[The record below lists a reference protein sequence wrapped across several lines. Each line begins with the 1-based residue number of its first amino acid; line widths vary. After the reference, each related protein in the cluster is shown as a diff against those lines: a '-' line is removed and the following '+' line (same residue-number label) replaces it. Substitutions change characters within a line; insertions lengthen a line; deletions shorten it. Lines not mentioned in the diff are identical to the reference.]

1 MIDLGSW
8 FKEDYR
14 IMGED
19 LDSEL
24 VYNPASNQDREG

>member
-24 VYNPASNQDREG
+24 VYNQASNQDREG